1 MTSKTKNFIITG
13 LNVLT
18 FIASG
23 ISAYFGIK
31 DVVRNSSAPST
42 EVPPLASDPGQVSPP
57 PPEEPFIDNS
67 NSDVIVGESEL
78 SQKGQRIIGILGVIS
93 SVCLG
98 LFEVVKSLSGVTDS
112 VDRLFRKNQ
121 YATVGRRGY
130 IPGNYPWNTPEQGGY
145 PNNAPIYRG
154 QDSKQGDIYWIQ
166 REEGIT
172 EVW

>member
-13 LNVLT
+13 LKVLT

-42 EVPPLASDPGQVSPP
+42 EEVPPLASDPGQVSPP
-57 PPEEPFIDNS
+57 TPEESLGNS
-67 NSDVIVGESEL
+67 GSDVIIGESGL

-154 QDSKQGDIYWIQ
+154 QDGKQGDIYWIQ